1 MKSSELKLKIF
12 REIDSLEGSEL
23 NEFYGILSNFINGK
37 KEIEDWN
44 SLSEEQR
51 TGIENALVQINSGKG
66 IPHIE
71 VISKFRYK
79 YKNA

>member
-1 MKSSELKLKIF
+1 
-12 REIDSLEGSEL
+12 
-23 NEFYGILSNFINGK
+23 
-37 KEIEDWN
+37 
-44 SLSEEQR
+44 
-51 TGIENALVQINSGKG
+51 LVQINSGKG